1 MAKQTELKER
11 GTNVTLYP
19 ITTVEQVLGTDGKP
33 ITDKVL
39 PTKGAEGT
47 ILTVKNGAV
56 TWDAPT
62 SGEIT
67 SGEITSSDVKM
78 EGTTK
83 TLNQILTPDSLS
95 ITEGAINISSS
106 DGNLNFNSVGQVNK
120 SHHEIYSDKNLDIT
134 VPGSVKFQCNDIGSN
149 GWGIQSG
156 NGDASFG
163 NIQAAGIMT
172 PILVGNSSGLT
183 IGQPSS
189 TWNVASNGDAKFKDV
204 IAKELTISNGVYSIY
219 VSSSSNAIHTGA
231 QDLNLGLDEITP
243 QVVFKSPAKVS
254 STISGTNWNV
264 NNSGKATFNEVNG
277 KIVPTSI
284 SVPSGTDII
293 RFDGA
298 SNVLQ
303 GYYNDPITPTWA
315 ISNELGL
322 GQFKSVKAT
331 DSFITPA
338 INNTSST
345 WNIASNGDAKFKDV
359 IADNYKIL
367 SNGSIMLDGDDFT
380 IELNQY
386 GTHGQNGHPELYCND
401 DLSIV
406 TPSNLV
412 IESAKLELISN
423 QTTDSLVFD
432 IVDDEF
438 YRISTTEGVL
448 YIGSETNTNEIAFN
462 QSISLYGEDIYY
474 RSSNT
479 TKSIKAADL
488 DLINYIKG
496 IGSGKALVPESEG
509 SSKLTNT
516 KITLNH
522 YLDIITLNGNYS
534 LMLDSEFV
542 YNLPAIGK
550 HVVFRNYSTETR
562 IITLPN
568 NGAIKSDKE
577 TLTVTAKGCAEI
589 DLIAGSTAAILIKSS
604 VL

>member
-11 GTNVTLYP
+11 GTNTLLYP
-19 ITTVEQVLGTDGKP
+19 VTTVAQVLGTDGNP

-67 SGEITSSDVKM
+67 SADVKM
-78 EGTTK
+78 QGTNTM
-83 TLNQILTPDSLS
+83 LNQVLTPD
-95 ITEGAINISSS
+95 
-106 DGNLNFNSVGQVNK
+106 
-120 SHHEIYSDKNLDIT
+120 
-134 VPGSVKFQCNDIGSN
+134 
-149 GWGIQSG
+149 
-156 NGDASFG
+156 
-163 NIQAAGIMT
+163 
-172 PILVGNSSGLT
+172 
-183 IGQPSS
+183 
-189 TWNVASNGDAKFKDV
+189 
-204 IAKELTISNGVYSIY
+204 ELTITDGTHSIY
-219 VSSSSNAIHTGA
+219 VSSSSNAIHTGD
-231 QDLNLGLDEITP
+231 QDLNLGLDGVTP

-359 IADNYKIL
+359 IADDYKIL

-386 GTHGQNGHPELYCND
+386 GTHRSDGQNGHPELYCND

-412 IESAKLELISN
+412 IESAKITNAQGTFEITDQGSIFDDLFTNNLTTNNLITKDLDSFVKTANLQGDTILTIGETNRNYEICFTQPIGNNYTKKVSDWYIDQEGARFKKLELISN

-438 YRISTTEGVL
+438 YRISTTESAL
-448 YIGSETNTNEIAFN
+448 YIGSETNTNEITFN
-462 QSISLYGEDIYY
+462 QSIYLCGEDIYY

-488 DLINYIKG
+488 NLINYIKG
-496 IGSGKALVPESEG
+496 IGSGIALVPESEG

-522 YLDIITLNGNYS
+522 YLDIIILNGNYS
-534 LMLDSEFV
+534 LMLESGYV
-542 YNLPAIGK
+542 SKLPAIGK
-550 HVVFRNYSTETR
+550 HVVFQNDSIETR

-568 NGAIKSDKE
+568 NASIKSDKE
-577 TLTVTAKGCAEI
+577 TLTVTAKGYAEI
-589 DLIAGSTAAILIKSS
+589 DLIKGSTGTILIKSS

>member
-19 ITTVEQVLGTDGKP
+19 VTTVAQVLGTDGKP

-78 EGTTK
+78 EGTNTM
-83 TLNQILTPDSLS
+83 LNEVLTPDQLS
-95 ITEGAINISSS
+95 
-106 DGNLNFNSVGQVNK
+106 
-120 SHHEIYSDKNLDIT
+120 
-134 VPGSVKFQCNDIGSN
+134 
-149 GWGIQSG
+149 
-156 NGDASFG
+156 
-163 NIQAAGIMT
+163 
-172 PILVGNSSGLT
+172 
-183 IGQPSS
+183 
-189 TWNVASNGDAKFKDV
+189 
-204 IAKELTISNGVYSIY
+204 ISNGEYSIY
-219 VSSSSNAIHTGA
+219 ITSSLNAIHAGA
-231 QDLNLGLDEITP
+231 QDLNLGLDDITP

-303 GYYNDPITPTWA
+303 GYYNDPTTPTWA

-345 WNIASNGDAKFKDV
+345 WNIASNGDAKFKNV

-367 SNGSIMLDGDDFT
+367 SNDGITLNGDDFT

-386 GTHGQNGHPELYCND
+386 GIHSSTATGMPELYCSD
-401 DLSIV
+401 
-406 TPSNLV
+406 
-412 IESAKLELISN
+412 ELYITSY
-423 QTTDSLVFD
+423 DRLVFEVKGNKSSTSNIIKITD
-432 IVDDEF
+432 QGASFDKHLDVHIYEDNYLTIDAQDEEF
-438 YRISTTEGVL
+438 CRISTSANSPL
-448 YIGSETNTNEIAFN
+448 FIGSITNTNTITFN
-462 QSISLYGEDIYY
+462 QSINLGGEDIYY

-488 DLINYIKG
+488 DFINYIKG
-496 IGSGKALVPESEG
+496 IGSGNALVPESEG

-516 KITLNH
+516 IITFNH

-534 LMLDSEFV
+534 LMLESRYV
-542 YNLPAIGK
+542 SKLPAIGK
-550 HVVFRNYSTETR
+550 HVVFRNASTETR

-568 NGAIKSDKE
+568 NATIKSDKE
-577 TLTVTAKGCAEI
+577 TLTVTAKGYAEI
-589 DLIAGSTAAILIKSS
+589 DLIKGSTGTILIKSS

>member
-78 EGTTK
+78 EGTNTM
-83 TLNQILTPDSLS
+83 LNEVLTP
-95 ITEGAINISSS
+95 E
-106 DGNLNFNSVGQVNK
+106 
-120 SHHEIYSDKNLDIT
+120 
-134 VPGSVKFQCNDIGSN
+134 
-149 GWGIQSG
+149 
-156 NGDASFG
+156 
-163 NIQAAGIMT
+163 
-172 PILVGNSSGLT
+172 
-183 IGQPSS
+183 
-189 TWNVASNGDAKFKDV
+189 
-204 IAKELTISNGVYSIY
+204 ELTISNGVYSIY

-386 GTHGQNGHPELYCND
+386 GTHGSDGQNGHPELYCND

-412 IESAKLELISN
+412 IESAKITNAQGTFEITDQGSMFNNIFTKGSVKTANLQGDTILTIGTTNRNYEICVTQPIGNNYTKKNSDWYIDQEGARFKKLELISN
-423 QTTDSLVFD
+423 QTTNSLVFD

-438 YRISTTEGVL
+438 YRISTTGGVL

-462 QSISLYGEDIYY
+462 QSIYLGGEDIYY

-496 IGSGKALVPESEG
+496 IGRGNALVPESEG
-509 SSKLTNT
+509 SSKFTNT

-534 LMLDSEFV
+534 LRLDSGYV
-542 YNLPAIGK
+542 PNLPAIGK
-550 HVVFRNYSTETR
+550 HVVFHNTSTETR
-562 IITLPN
+562 IIALPN
-568 NGAIKSDKE
+568 TAVIKSDKE
-577 TLTVTAKGCAEI
+577 TLTVTAQGYAEI
-589 DLIAGSTAAILIKSS
+589 DLIKGSTGTILIKSS

>member
-78 EGTTK
+78 EGTNTM
-83 TLNQILTPDSLS
+83 LNQVLTP
-95 ITEGAINISSS
+95 E
-106 DGNLNFNSVGQVNK
+106 
-120 SHHEIYSDKNLDIT
+120 
-134 VPGSVKFQCNDIGSN
+134 
-149 GWGIQSG
+149 
-156 NGDASFG
+156 
-163 NIQAAGIMT
+163 
-172 PILVGNSSGLT
+172 
-183 IGQPSS
+183 
-189 TWNVASNGDAKFKDV
+189 
-204 IAKELTISNGVYSIY
+204 ELTISNGVYSIY

-231 QDLNLGLDEITP
+231 QDLNLGLDGVTP

-284 SVPSGTDII
+284 SVPSGTNII

-345 WNIASNGDAKFKDV
+345 WNIASNGNAKFKDV

-367 SNGSIMLDGDDFT
+367 SNGSIMLDGNDFT

-386 GTHGQNGHPELYCND
+386 GTHGSDGQNGHPELYCND

-412 IESAKLELISN
+412 IESAKITNAQGTFEITDQGSIFNNIVTKDLDSFVKTANLQGDTILTIGETDRNYEICFTQPIGNNYTKKVSDWYIDQEGARFKKLELISN
-423 QTTDSLVFD
+423 QTTNSLVFD

-438 YRISTTEGVL
+438 YRISTTGGAL
-448 YIGSETNTNEIAFN
+448 YIGSETNTNEITFS
-462 QSISLYGEDIYY
+462 QSISLGGEDIYY

-496 IGSGKALVPESEG
+496 IGSGNALVPESEG
-509 SSKLTNT
+509 SSILTNT
-516 KITLNH
+516 KITFNH

-534 LMLDSEFV
+534 LMLESR
-542 YNLPAIGK
+542 YISKLPAIGK
-550 HVVFRNYSTETR
+550 HVVFRNASTETR

-568 NGAIKSDKE
+568 NAAIKSDKE
-577 TLTVTAKGCAEI
+577 TLTVTAKGYAEI
-589 DLIAGSTAAILIKSS
+589 DLIKGSTGTILIKSS

>member
-39 PTKGAEGT
+39 PTKGADGT

-62 SGEIT
+62 FGEIT

-78 EGTTK
+78 EGTNTM
-83 TLNQILTPDSLS
+83 LNQVLTPEELA
-95 ITEGAINISSS
+95 IT
-106 DGNLNFNSVGQVNK
+106 
-120 SHHEIYSDKNLDIT
+120 
-134 VPGSVKFQCNDIGSN
+134 
-149 GWGIQSG
+149 
-156 NGDASFG
+156 
-163 NIQAAGIMT
+163 
-172 PILVGNSSGLT
+172 
-183 IGQPSS
+183 
-189 TWNVASNGDAKFKDV
+189 
-204 IAKELTISNGVYSIY
+204 NGVYSIY
-219 VSSSSNAIHTGA
+219 VSSSRNAIHTGA

-345 WNIASNGDAKFKDV
+345 WNIASNGDAKFKNV

-367 SNGSIMLDGDDFT
+367 SNDGITLNGDDFT

-386 GTHGQNGHPELYCND
+386 GTHSSTATGMPELYCND
-401 DLSIV
+401 
-406 TPSNLV
+406 
-412 IESAKLELISN
+412 ELYITSY
-423 QTTDSLVFD
+423 DRLVFEVKGNKSSTSNIIKITD
-432 IVDDEF
+432 QGASFDKHLDVHIYEDNYLIIDAQDEDF
-438 YRISTTEGVL
+438 CRISTTNGPL
-448 YIGSETNTNEIAFN
+448 YIGSTTNTDTITFN
-462 QSISLYGEDIYY
+462 QSINLGGEDIYY

-488 DLINYIKG
+488 NLINYIKE
-496 IGSGKALVPESEG
+496 IGSGIALVPESEG

-522 YLDIITLNGNYS
+522 YLDMIILNGNYS
-534 LMLDSEFV
+534 LMLESGYV
-542 YNLPAIGK
+542 SKLPATGK
-550 HVVFRNYSTETR
+550 HVVFHNDSTETR

-568 NGAIKSDKE
+568 NASIKSDKE
-577 TLTVTAKGCAEI
+577 TLTVTAKGYAEI
-589 DLIAGSTAAILIKSS
+589 DLIKGSTGTILIKSS

>member
-19 ITTVEQVLGTDGKP
+19 ITTVAQVLGTDGNP

-67 SGEITSSDVKM
+67 SGEITSADVKM
-78 EGTTK
+78 EGTNTM
-83 TLNQILTPDSLS
+83 LNQVLTPD
-95 ITEGAINISSS
+95 
-106 DGNLNFNSVGQVNK
+106 
-120 SHHEIYSDKNLDIT
+120 
-134 VPGSVKFQCNDIGSN
+134 
-149 GWGIQSG
+149 
-156 NGDASFG
+156 
-163 NIQAAGIMT
+163 
-172 PILVGNSSGLT
+172 
-183 IGQPSS
+183 
-189 TWNVASNGDAKFKDV
+189 
-204 IAKELTISNGVYSIY
+204 ELTITNGTHSIY

-231 QDLNLGLDEITP
+231 QDLNLGLDGVTP

-303 GYYNDPITPTWA
+303 GYYNEPTTPTWA

-359 IADNYKIL
+359 IADSYKIL
-367 SNGSIMLDGDDFT
+367 SNDGIALNGDDFT

-386 GTHGQNGHPELYCND
+386 GTHGSIGLPELYCND

-406 TPSNLV
+406 TPSNLL
-412 IESAKLELISN
+412 IESAKITNAQGTFDIASNGDAKFKDVIADNYKILSNGSIMLDGEDYTVELNQYGTHGSDGQNGHPELYCNDELNIVSTKLELISN
-423 QTTDSLVFD
+423 WSNNSLVFD

-438 YRISTTEGVL
+438 YRISTTGGVL
-448 YIGSETNTNEIAFN
+448 YIGSETNTNEITFN
-462 QSISLYGEDIYY
+462 QSISLCGEDIYY
-474 RSSNT
+474 RISDT
-479 TKSIKAADL
+479 ITKSIKAADL

-496 IGSGKALVPESEG
+496 IGSGNALVSESVG

-516 KITLNH
+516 KITFNH
-522 YLDIITLNGNYS
+522 YLDIINLNGNYS
-534 LMLDSEFV
+534 LMLDSRDV
-542 YNLPAIGK
+542 SKLPAIGK
-550 HVVFRNYSTETR
+550 HVVFRNASTETR

-568 NGAIKSDKE
+568 NATIKSDKE
-577 TLTVTAKGCAEI
+577 TLTVTAKGYAEI
-589 DLIAGSTAAILIKSS
+589 DLIKGSTGTILIKSS